1 MGGCL
6 KAEVAVAAAWRPAA
20 GQDLRLL
27 NPKRKKKE
35 NREKKV
41 HETRPVSE

>member
-27 NPKRKKKE
+27 NPKKKE

>member
-6 KAEVAVAAAWRPAA
+6 KAEVAAAAACRPAA

-27 NPKRKKKE
+27 NPKKKKKI
-35 NREKKV
+35 EKKM
-41 HETRPVSE
+41 HETLDQSVNE

>member
-27 NPKRKKKE
+27 NPKKKKKIERKKCMRLDQSVNE
-35 NREKKV
+35 
-41 HETRPVSE
+41 

>member
-27 NPKRKKKE
+27 NPKKKKIKRKKCMRVDQSVNE
-35 NREKKV
+35 
-41 HETRPVSE
+41 